1 MQIRTT
7 TYSYI
12 VNATKVHTD
21 GFYVKLQQYIS
32 WNNVKTLQKVGPS
45 ATFNNA
51 PR

>member
-1 MQIRTT
+1 MQPK
-7 TYSYI
+7 YI
-12 VNATKVHTD
+12 LMA
-21 GFYVKLQQYIS
+21 FYVELQQYIF